1 KYTAGDKKAL
11 GIVLTPRHIAEL
23 FSLLANVTP
32 ESRVLDICAGTGG
45 FLISAMQQMLKK
57 AVTEEQRQDIRKNRL
72 IGIENSP
79 KMFAL
84 AASNMILR
92 GDGKAN
98 LHQ

>member
-1 KYTAGDKKAL
+1 MCRNGRVFNFGNATDVKKA
-11 GIVLTPRHIAEL
+11 I
-23 FSLLANVTP
+23 
-32 ESRVLDICAGTGG
+32 
-45 FLISAMQQMLKK
+45 
-57 AVTEEQRQDIRKNRL
+57 TEEQRNDIRKNRL

-98 LHQ
+98 LHQASCFDEAITDAVKK